1 MELRVREGG
10 GRGLALGKL
19 GLFFFLPFLKNGELC
34 VELTV
39 LSLGVKYRN
48 MAWWR
53 ESFQQAIGNTRPSA
67 VFLNN

>member
-1 MELRVREGG
+1 MELRVHEG

-19 GLFFFLPFLKNGELC
+19 GLFLAFFKNGDSC

-39 LSLGVKYRN
+39 LSLAVKYRN

-53 ESFQQAIGNTRPSA
+53 ESFQQAIGNTGPSA
-67 VFLNN
+67 VFLT